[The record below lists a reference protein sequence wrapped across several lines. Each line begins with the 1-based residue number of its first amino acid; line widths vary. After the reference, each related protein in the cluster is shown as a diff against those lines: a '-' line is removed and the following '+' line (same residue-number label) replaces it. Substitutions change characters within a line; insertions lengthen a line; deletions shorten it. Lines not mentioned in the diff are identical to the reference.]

1 MTAPAPLEKW
11 KMQKKLASLA
21 LLLPLAAAPGAMADD
36 LAGGTLSGTVAATT
50 DYLFR
55 GVSQT
60 RNDPAV
66 QAGLTWTHASGVF
79 VSAWGSNV
87 DFNDGKSNL
96 ETDLTVGWSGSQD
109 KISYG
114 ASLIYY
120 AYPGV
125 PGRLDYNYW
134 EAQANAAIDLG
145 VVKPS
150 VAVFYSPDFF
160 GTEDKALYITGGLSV
175 PLTDSLKLY
184 ANIGY
189 QDYSSRTK
197 NVTDW
202 NGGIVWT
209 LSGFD
214 IDLRYSD
221 TNAGYLGKVA
231 GSRGLVTIS
240 RSF

>member
-1 MTAPAPLEKW
+1 
-11 KMQKKLASLA
+11 MQKKLASCA
-21 LLLPLAAAPGAMADD
+21 LLLSLTAAPAAMAED

-60 RNDPAV
+60 GNDPAV

-87 DFNDGKSNL
+87 DFGDGESNL
-96 ETDLTVGWSGSQD
+96 ETDLTLGWSGSRD
-109 KISYG
+109 NISYG

-120 AYPGV
+120 AYPGT
-125 PGRLDYNYW
+125 PGRLDYDYW
-134 EAQANAAIDLG
+134 EAQAGAAIDLDI
-145 VVKPS
+145 VKPS
-150 VAVFYSPDFF
+150 LAVFYSPDFF
-160 GTEDKALYITGGLSV
+160 GTEKKALYITGGLSV
-175 PLTDSLKLY
+175 PLTTGLKLY
-184 ANIGY
+184 ANAGY
-189 QDYSSRTK
+189 QDYRSATK
-197 NVTDW
+197 DVTDW

-214 IDLRYSD
+214 LDLRYSD
-221 TNAGYLGKVA
+221 TDAGYLGKLADHRAVF
-231 GSRGLVTIS
+231 TIS